1 MAITQSQKVDF
12 LWKKLG
18 YGRTKTDTNLIKK
31 ATNESISSPLLMRGD
46 KIWQSAHN
54 IPLSIPSESD
64 SVVTVYPTG
73 SPVECTADITA
84 SPNRTWKTNITDWIP
99 PEIGASYLVKVYVHT
114 SGSPE
119 TASSGKKL
127 GATGTGND
135 DEWFFDYQ
143 SGILHFIG
151 ENLPNGVDFS
161 GKSIYISGARYSG
174 PLGLGGVASGNF
186 TGDLDFSSTTDNV
199 LGNPDTGSVQ
209 FNGGIG
215 IDKNLTVGGGL
226 HVQGQSTFVGVANFQ
241 GGTIN
246 LGDGDTD
253 NVSFGGEIV
262 SNIVPNDDG
271 LYDLGTETKQWK
283 DIYLSGAVNS
293 NSVVTNSLTLSG
305 AEITS
310 ITDEDDMVSDSDTAV
325 PTQQSV
331 KAYVDARLTSQDLD
345 FRADDGGAQTV
356 DLDSQEF
363 LIAGTQNQINTV
375 GAGQSVTVSLN
386 NVVNIDTSVTVPIVK
401 TDSILHST
409 SGNTAISID
418 TLGDV
423 TTNRNLT
430 VNGDLF
436 VNGSTTQINA
446 ATLSIEDR
454 TIELGR
460 VAGGAPSESTS
471 WDLGILFNY
480 NDESTPKK
488 SAVAWESQRRRIIF
502 GEDVVDTG
510 GSGDE
515 QPQLVVNEYAA
526 VEVGSL
532 WVNDCAGQS
541 QVIAC
546 ADGLRTLENITIDGG
561 LF

>member
-1 MAITQSQKVDF
+1 M
-12 LWKKLG
+12 
-18 YGRTKTDTNLIKK
+18 
-31 ATNESISSPLLMRGD
+31 
-46 KIWQSAHN
+46 
-54 IPLSIPSESD
+54 
-64 SVVTVYPTG
+64 
-73 SPVECTADITA
+73 
-84 SPNRTWKTNITDWIP
+84 
-99 PEIGASYLVKVYVHT
+99 
-114 SGSPE
+114 
-119 TASSGKKL
+119 

-186 TGDLDFSSTTDNV
+186 SGDVDFSSTTDNT
-199 LGNPDTGSVQ
+199 LGNPDTGAVQ